1 MKTILCIVG
10 TRPEGI
16 KMAPVVA
23 KLKEVPDR
31 ARCVLCSTG
40 QHSEMLRQVLDQFN
54 LKVDVDLALMRE
66 NQTLS
71 SLTARAVDA
80 LATTIKDVRP
90 DVVLVQGDTSTA
102 MVGALAAFYERI
114 PVGHVEA
121 GLRTGDKYNPFP
133 EEINRRIIS
142 VVADHHFAPTQLA
155 VDRLLAEGY
164 EKERIHLTGNTVI
177 DALLMTVER
186 QRATPPERRFTRNGT
201 RLILVTAHR
210 RENFD
215 APLRSICSALRR
227 IVDNNDVD
235 LLYPV
240 HMNPN
245 VRGPVHELLGDHER
259 IRLVPPLNYAEFVQA
274 LGESHLVLTDSGGV
288 QEEAPALGKPV
299 LVMRQTTERPEAVS
313 AGVAELVGTDAE
325 TIVSR
330 TQELLN
336 SPAAY
341 DRMARA
347 VSPYGDGKAA
357 ARIVRCLLETT
368 PPEPSR

>member
-23 KLKEVPDR
+23 KLKEIPDR
-31 ARCVLCSTG
+31 ARCVVCSTG
-40 QHSEMLRQVLDQFN
+40 QHREMLRQVLDLFD
-54 LKVDVDLALMRE
+54 LKVDVDLALMQE

-71 SLTARAVDA
+71 SLTARALDA
-80 LATTIKDVRP
+80 LTLTIQDVRP
-90 DVVLVQGDTSTA
+90 DIVLVQGDTSTA
-102 MVGALAAFYERI
+102 MAGALAAFYERI
-114 PVGHVEA
+114 PVGHIEA

-133 EEINRRIIS
+133 EEINRRMIS
-142 VVADHHFAPTQLA
+142 VVADYHFAPTQTA
-155 VDRLLAEGY
+155 VDRLLAEGHDKAAIY
-164 EKERIHLTGNTVI
+164 LTGNTVI

-186 QRATPPERRFTRNGT
+186 QRASTPARRFTRNGSK
-201 RLILVTAHR
+201 LILVTAHR

-215 APLRSICSALRR
+215 APLRSICRALRQ
-227 IVDNNDVD
+227 IADQNNVDV
-235 LLYPV
+235 LYPV

-245 VRGPVHELLGDHER
+245 VRGPVHEMLGDHER
-259 IRLVPPLNYAEFVQA
+259 VHLVPPMDYAEFVQA
-274 LGESHLVLTDSGGV
+274 LGASYLVLTDSGGV

-299 LVMRQTTERPEAVS
+299 LVMRQTTERPEAIS
-313 AGVAELVGTDAE
+313 AGVAALIGTDAE

-336 SPAAY
+336 NPAVY

-357 ARIVRCLLETT
+357 ARIVRCLMETKPAA
-368 PPEPSR
+368 PPM